1 MRKKMKDKPQKVY
14 TDERTVQL
22 ERKLGNEIAFF
33 AIILLLISI
42 FIKIMIW
49 HVPVE
54 GYLPEILI
62 ILGMELYAGI
72 RSWQLG
78 LDIRRYK
85 PSIGHRSFR
94 SRLANGAILA
104 IVIVAVQ
111 MWSGNSALRPFF
123 RHHPFL
129 QFVFIIAL
137 ILVLSSI
144 LDKGVNYFYRKRQV
158 LLDQELEN
166 DEN

>member
-1 MRKKMKDKPQKVY
+1 MKDKPQKVY
-14 TDERTVQL
+14 TDERTLQL
-22 ERKLGNEIAFF
+22 ERKLGNEVAFF
-33 AIILLLISI
+33 AIILLVISI

-49 HVPVE
+49 QVPVE

-62 ILGMELYAGI
+62 ILGMEIYAGI

-85 PSIGHRSFR
+85 SSIGRKSFR

-144 LDKGVNYFYRKRQV
+144 LDKGVNYFYHKRQV

-166 DEN
+166 DEY

>member
-1 MRKKMKDKPQKVY
+1 MKDKPQKVY
-14 TDERTVQL
+14 TDERTLQL
-22 ERKLGNEIAFF
+22 ERKLGNEVAFF

-54 GYLPEILI
+54 GYLPEILV
-62 ILGMELYAGI
+62 ILGMEIYAGI

-85 PSIGHRSFR
+85 PSIGQRSFR
-94 SRLANGAILA
+94 SRLANGTILA

-144 LDKGVNYFYRKRQV
+144 LDKGVEYFYQKRQV
-158 LLDQELEN
+158 LVDQELEN

>member
-1 MRKKMKDKPQKVY
+1 
-14 TDERTVQL
+14 
-22 ERKLGNEIAFF
+22 
-33 AIILLLISI
+33 
-42 FIKIMIW
+42 MIW

-78 LDIRRYK
+78 LDIRRHH
-85 PSIGHRSFR
+85 PTSSVRTLR

-111 MWSGNSALRPFF
+111 MLGGNSAIRPFF
-123 RHHPFL
+123 RHHPFYNL
-129 QFVFIIAL
+129 F
-137 ILVLSSI
+137 
-144 LDKGVNYFYRKRQV
+144 
-158 LLDQELEN
+158 LLLR
-166 DEN
+166 

>member
-1 MRKKMKDKPQKVY
+1 MKDKPQKVY
-14 TDERTVQL
+14 TDERTLQL
-22 ERKLGNEIAFF
+22 ERKLGNEVAFF

-62 ILGMELYAGI
+62 ILSMEIYAGI

-85 PSIGHRSFR
+85 PSVGLKSFR
-94 SRLANGAILA
+94 SRLVNGANLA
-104 IVIVAVQ
+104 IIIVAAL
-111 MWSGNSALRPFF
+111 MWSGNSVIRLFF
-123 RHHPFL
+123 QHYPIL
-129 QFVFIIAL
+129 QFIFIVAL
-137 ILVLSSI
+137 LTAFSSI
-144 LDKGVNYFYRKRQV
+144 FDQLVDYFYQKRQV

>member
-1 MRKKMKDKPQKVY
+1 MKDKPQKVY
-14 TDERTVQL
+14 TDERTLQL
-22 ERKLGNEIAFF
+22 ERKLGNEVAFF
-33 AIILLLISI
+33 AIIWLLISI

-62 ILGMELYAGI
+62 ILAMEIYAGI

-78 LDIRRYK
+78 LDIRRHH
-85 PSIGHRSFR
+85 P
-94 SRLANGAILA
+94 ILQF
-104 IVIVAVQ
+104 IFIVA
-111 MWSGNSALRPFF
+111 SITAF
-123 RHHPFL
+123 
-129 QFVFIIAL
+129 
-137 ILVLSSI
+137 SSI
-144 LDKGVNYFYRKRQV
+144 FDQLVDYFYQKRQV

>member
-1 MRKKMKDKPQKVY
+1 MKDKPQKVY

-54 GYLPEILI
+54 GYLPEILV
-62 ILGMELYAGI
+62 ILGMEIYAGI

-78 LDIRRYK
+78 LDIRRDK
-85 PSIGHRSFR
+85 ASIGHRSFR

-144 LDKGVNYFYRKRQV
+144 LDKGVNYFYQKRQV

>member
-1 MRKKMKDKPQKVY
+1 MKDKPQKVY
-14 TDERTVQL
+14 TDERTLQL
-22 ERKLGNEIAFF
+22 ERKLGNEVAFF

-54 GYLPEILI
+54 GYLSEILV
-62 ILGMELYAGI
+62 ILGMEIYAGI

-78 LDIRRYK
+78 LDIRRDK

-123 RHHPFL
+123 RHHPIL
-129 QFVFIIAL
+129 QFIFILAL
-137 ILVLSSI
+137 ITAFSSI
-144 LDKGVNYFYRKRQV
+144 FDQLVDYFYRKRQ
-158 LLDQELEN
+158 LKLEQELEN

>member
-1 MRKKMKDKPQKVY
+1 MKDKPQKVY
-14 TDERTVQL
+14 TDERTLQL
-22 ERKLGNEIAFF
+22 ERKLGNEVAFF
-33 AIILLLISI
+33 AIIWLLISI

-54 GYLPEILI
+54 GYLPEILV
-62 ILGMELYAGI
+62 ILGMEIYAGI

-85 PSIGHRSFR
+85 PSIGQRSFR
-94 SRLANGAILA
+94 SRLANGTILA

-144 LDKGVNYFYRKRQV
+144 LDKGVDYFYKKRNGLV
-158 LLDQELEN
+158 
-166 DEN
+166 

>member
-1 MRKKMKDKPQKVY
+1 MKDKPQKVY
-14 TDERTVQL
+14 TDERTLQL
-22 ERKLGNEIAFF
+22 ERKLGNEVAFF
-33 AIILLLISI
+33 AIIWLLISI

-62 ILGMELYAGI
+62 ILAMEIYAGI

-78 LDIRRYK
+78 LDIRRDK
-85 PSIGHRSFR
+85 PSTGLKSFR

-111 MWSGNSALRPFF
+111 MLGGNSAIRPFF

-129 QFVFIIAL
+129 QFIFIIAL

-144 LDKGVNYFYRKRQV
+144 LDKGVNHFYQKRQV

>member
-1 MRKKMKDKPQKVY
+1 MKDKPQKVY
-14 TDERTVQL
+14 TDERTLQL

-54 GYLPEILI
+54 GYLPEILV
-62 ILGMELYAGI
+62 ILGMEVYAGI

-123 RHHPFL
+123 RHYPFL

-144 LDKGVNYFYRKRQV
+144 LDKGVNYFYQKRQV

>member
-1 MRKKMKDKPQKVY
+1 MKYKPQKVY
-14 TDERTVQL
+14 TDERTLQL
-22 ERKLGNEIAFF
+22 ERKLGNEVAFF

-42 FIKIMIW
+42 FIKILIW

-62 ILGMELYAGI
+62 ILGMEIYAGI

-78 LDIRRYK
+78 LDIRRYN
-85 PSIGHRSFR
+85 PTSGIRTLR
-94 SRLANGAILA
+94 SRLVNGAILA

-111 MWSGNSALRPFF
+111 MWSGNSFF
-123 RHHPFL
+123 RHHPIL
-129 QFVFIIAL
+129 QFIFIVAL
-137 ILVLSSI
+137 ITAFSSI
-144 LDKGVNYFYRKRQV
+144 FDQLVNYFYQKRQV

>member
-1 MRKKMKDKPQKVY
+1 MKDKPQKVY
-14 TDERTVQL
+14 TDERTLQL
-22 ERKLGNEIAFF
+22 ERKLGNEVAFF

-54 GYLPEILI
+54 GYLPEILV
-62 ILGMELYAGI
+62 ILGMEIYAGI

-85 PSIGHRSFR
+85 PSIGQRSFR
-94 SRLANGAILA
+94 SRLANGTILA

-144 LDKGVNYFYRKRQV
+144 LDKGVDYFYQKRQV
-158 LLDQELEN
+158 LVDQELEN

>member
-1 MRKKMKDKPQKVY
+1 MKDKSQKVY
-14 TDERTVQL
+14 TDERTLQL
-22 ERKLGNEIAFF
+22 ERKLGNEVAFF

-42 FIKIMIW
+42 FIKILIW

-62 ILGMELYAGI
+62 ILGMEIYAGI

-78 LDIRRYK
+78 LDIRRYN
-85 PSIGHRSFR
+85 PTSGIRTLR
-94 SRLANGAILA
+94 SRLVNGAILA

-111 MWSGNSALRPFF
+111 VWSGNSALRPFF
-123 RHHPFL
+123 RHHPIL
-129 QFVFIIAL
+129 QFIFIVAL
-137 ILVLSSI
+137 ITAFSSI
-144 LDKGVNYFYRKRQV
+144 FDQLVDHFYQKRQL

>member
-1 MRKKMKDKPQKVY
+1 MKDRIQKVY

-33 AIILLLISI
+33 AIILLVISI

-78 LDIRRYK
+78 LDIRRHH
-85 PSIGHRSFR
+85 STSSVRTLR
-94 SRLANGAILA
+94 SRLANGANLA

-111 MWSGNSALRPFF
+111 MLGGNSALRPFF
-123 RHHPFL
+123 RHYPFL

-144 LDKGVNYFYRKRQV
+144 LDKGVNYFYQKRQV

>member
-1 MRKKMKDKPQKVY
+1 MKDKPQKVY
-14 TDERTVQL
+14 TDERTLQL

-54 GYLPEILI
+54 GYLPEILV
-62 ILGMELYAGI
+62 ILGMEVYAGI

-78 LDIRRYK
+78 LDIRRDK
-85 PSIGHRSFR
+85 PSIGLKSFR

-144 LDKGVNYFYRKRQV
+144 LDKGVNYFYQKRQV

>member
-1 MRKKMKDKPQKVY
+1 MKDKPQKVY
-14 TDERTVQL
+14 TDERTLQL
-22 ERKLGNEIAFF
+22 ERKLGNEVAFF
-33 AIILLLISI
+33 AIILLVISI

-49 HVPVE
+49 QVPVE

-62 ILGMELYAGI
+62 ILGMEIYAGI

-85 PSIGHRSFR
+85 PSIGRKSFR

-111 MWSGNSALRPFF
+111 MLGGNSAIRPFF
-123 RHHPFL
+123 RHHPIL

-144 LDKGVNYFYRKRQV
+144 LDKGVNYFYKKRQV

-166 DEN
+166 DENENQ